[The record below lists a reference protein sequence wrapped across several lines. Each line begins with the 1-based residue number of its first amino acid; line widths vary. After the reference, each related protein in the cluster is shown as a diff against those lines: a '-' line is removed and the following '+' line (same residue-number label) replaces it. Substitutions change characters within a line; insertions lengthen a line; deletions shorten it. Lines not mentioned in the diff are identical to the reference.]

1 MSTYSEY
8 MQVRIRAILAE
19 LDKHASLDQE
29 QIDNLLDNLGT
40 AQRILNAEHLRE
52 AKQAQLT
59 MREQLLNP
67 PDWPPFDPGQA
78 A

>member
-40 AQRILNAEHLRE
+40 AQRILNTEHLRE
-52 AKQAQLT
+52 AKQAQAT
-59 MREQLLNP
+59 YREQLLNP
-67 PDWPPFDPGQA
+67 PDWPPFDPEQA